1 MGEKVKHLIK
11 FAENIDGEWV
21 YRFAS
26 HPRFAYWAFNMIEK
40 YRLLGQGSIFLKQ
53 NSNEAHLTVEQLKKK
68 MLTTNSYS
76 SLMSK
81 LTHYAKNIT
90 GSTGYWQKS
99 KEDLKAT
106 ISQKGPT
113 TIFFL
118 LYHVQNI
125 TGQSFTTS

>member
-1 MGEKVKHLIK
+1 
-11 FAENIDGEWV
+11 
-21 YRFAS
+21 
-26 HPRFAYWAFNMIEK
+26 MIEK

-113 TIFFL
+113 TIFFFTLSCAEYHWPKFHNL
-118 LYHVQNI
+118 LSNSYTEKLTPADRQKNVLDNPHL
-125 TGQSFTTS
+125 